1 MGISSDEAKD
11 NEWESVSCKKW
22 LKSVSLVKLPI
33 HEISGIHDHHLPYV
47 SPFIR
52 EGLTLLIK
60 KMREERL
67 FSSDT
72 PPSIV
77 NPQFLLQSL
86 EGQLRNYTLKLFVSQ
101 KQSGV
106 DAGALKRNTNSNE
119 CQIAFQEGRM
129 CISGK
134 EKVEMIPDME
144 VVENVE
150 TSHMTQQSDHMTQS
164 GLDHVTLLSSLMTDI
179 NALNREMI
187 HTTNRSSLVHPVI
200 TPSSS
205 SSYSF
210 SSSSA
215 LSNMVLCHDHCY
227 SKTKHH
233 PVVQHSHTAPN
244 LFDDILLS
252 FDPDDTRTTN
262 QAPPIHASHLHNL
275 HVFDPT
281 HLSFGLQDTKTT
293 PQTPPIS
300 RPQCALNL
308 FDLSFGQQNT
318 KTTPQVLPIN
328 TSQCILNSFDS
339 TFLSFGQQD
348 TKTTPQV
355 LPINTSQCTLDP
367 FDSTFLSFGQ
377 QDTKTTPQTPPI
389 SRPQCALNPFDPT
402 LLSFGQQ
409 DTKTTSQVPPIN
421 TPQST
426 PNPFDDTLMLLDL
439 ITTENTITTPHAPII
454 GTPQQSTPNLFDPT
468 LLSLGLVTPENT
480 ITTPQATPIDT
491 SQSAADPFDPTL
503 LSFGP
508 EYIKTT
514 PIDMPQSTPNP
525 FDAAHLSFG
534 PDNTKTTPHAPPIN
548 TPQSTPNPFD
558 AAHLSFGPDNTKTT
572 PHAPPINTPQSTPN
586 NPLVSFDNLSSKPL
600 TTSVVNHMS
609 FHSSSPLSNS
619 TSVLSTSPSLPP
631 TPQSGNEG
639 SDIHSTSISSESRVS
654 SALVLEH
661 KTTRRRKPRRIRQH
675 GIRKTRCGACEECVR
690 PPCNK
695 CKFCLDSSKL
705 GGPGKLKKA
714 CILRRCHNVS

>member
-11 NEWESVSCKKW
+11 NEWESVPCKKW

-33 HEISGIHDHHLPYV
+33 HEISGIHDRQLPYV
-47 SPFIR
+47 SPYIR

-86 EGQLRNYTLKLFVSQ
+86 EGQLRNYTLELFMSQ
-101 KQSGV
+101 KQSGLDV
-106 DAGALKRNTNSNE
+106 RDTGALIRNTNSNE
-119 CQIAFQEGRM
+119 CQIGFQEGKM
-129 CISGK
+129 CASGK
-134 EKVEMIPDME
+134 EKVEVIPDME

-164 GLDHVTLLSSLMTDI
+164 ELDHVTLLSSLMTDI

-187 HTTNRSSLVHPVI
+187 HTTNRSSLVHPII

-205 SSYSF
+205 SSSF
-210 SSSSA
+210 SSSSG

-227 SKTKHH
+227 SKTKRH
-233 PVVQHSHTAPN
+233 PIVQHPHTAPN

-252 FDPDDTRTTN
+252 FGPDDTKTTP
-262 QAPPIHASHLHNL
+262 QTPPIHASHMHNP

-281 HLSFGLQDTKTT
+281 HLSFGQQDTKTTPQTPISMPQCTLDPFDPTHLSFRLQDTKTTPQTPPISMPQCTLNPFDPTLLSFGQQNVKTTPQVLPINTPQCTLNPFDPTFLSFGLQDTKTT

-300 RPQCALNL
+300 MPQC
-308 FDLSFGQQNT
+308 T
-318 KTTPQVLPIN
+318 
-328 TSQCILNSFDS
+328 
-339 TFLSFGQQD
+339 
-348 TKTTPQV
+348 
-355 LPINTSQCTLDP
+355 
-367 FDSTFLSFGQ
+367 
-377 QDTKTTPQTPPI
+377 
-389 SRPQCALNPFDPT
+389 LNPFDAT

-409 DTKTTSQVPPIN
+409 DTKTTPQVPPIN

-426 PNPFDDTLMLLDL
+426 PNPFDDTLLLLDL
-439 ITTENTITTPHAPII
+439 ITTENTITTPHVPLID
-454 GTPQQSTPNLFDPT
+454 TPQSTPNLFDPT
-468 LLSLGLVTPENT
+468 LLSLGLITPENT

-491 SQSAADPFDPTL
+491 SQSTSDQFDPAL

-508 EYIKTT
+508 EYIKTR
-514 PIDMPQSTPNP
+514 PID
-525 FDAAHLSFG
+525 
-534 PDNTKTTPHAPPIN
+534 I
-548 TPQSTPNPFD
+548 PQSTPNPFD

-586 NPLVSFDNLSSKPL
+586 NPLMSFDNLSSKTI

-609 FHSSSPLSNS
+609 FHSPSPLSNS

-631 TPQSGNEG
+631 TPQSG
-639 SDIHSTSISSESRVS
+639 SDIQSTSISSESRVS
-654 SALVLEH
+654 SALVLDH
-661 KTTRRRKPRRIRQH
+661 KTMRRRKPRRIRQH
-675 GIRKTRCGACEECVR
+675 GIRKTRCGVCEECVR
-690 PPCNK
+690 PSCNK